1 MKLCRHEVRAASGER
16 GAEVRFLSFPLQCN
30 RGGGPAFGRLSAR
43 ILGFALWA
51 CQCPHS
57 GLRAVGVPVPAFWAS
72 RCRVPVPAFWACSLV
87 WRAFCACLASPCCG
101 CRSVGPH
108 SGRQAPLA
116 SGGDYPL
123 IISSTRS
130 SFQSV
135 ILILSPVRDPHPL
148 SST

>member
-57 GLRAVGVPVPAFWAS
+57 GLRDVGVPVPAFWAPVVGVPVPAFWAS
-72 RCRVPVPAFWACSLV
+72 QSGLARILRLPRVSVLWVPECWPLFWASGANC
-87 WRAFCACLASPCCG
+87 
-101 CRSVGPH
+101 VGW
-108 SGRQAPLA
+108 
-116 SGGDYPL
+116 
-123 IISSTRS
+123 
-130 SFQSV
+130 
-135 ILILSPVRDPHPL
+135 
-148 SST
+148 

>member
-57 GLRAVGVPVPAFWAS
+57 GLRAVGVPMPAFWAS
-72 RCRVPVPAFWACSLV
+72 RCGCANARILGLAVWFGAHSAPASCL
-87 WRAFCACLASPCCG
+87 RAVGAGVLA
-101 CRSVGPH
+101 
-108 SGRQAPLA
+108 
-116 SGGDYPL
+116 
-123 IISSTRS
+123 
-130 SFQSV
+130 
-135 ILILSPVRDPHPL
+135 LILGVRRQL
-148 SST
+148 RRVVIIT